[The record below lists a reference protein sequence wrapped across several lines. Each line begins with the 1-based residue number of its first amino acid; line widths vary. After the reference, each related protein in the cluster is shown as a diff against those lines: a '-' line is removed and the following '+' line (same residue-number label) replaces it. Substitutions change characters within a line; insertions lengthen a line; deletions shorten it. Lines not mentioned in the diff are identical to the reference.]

1 MIFNVIKNQPQENVA
16 IRTLSSNYSYGDL
29 LNNIELVETWL
40 IGNNISSLALYCE
53 NQPEWIF
60 IDLACQNAGVIFT
73 AIPPFFTDAQIDTLI
88 SSVKPDVI
96 ISKHELPFYQ
106 PTTFPLL
113 LLAAYRLNFK
123 SVAKTPFNTTKV
135 TFTSGS
141 TGNPKGV
148 CLSTKNQQEVA
159 SSLVKAIN
167 IEMPIHLCLLSLSTL
182 LENVAG
188 VYAPLLAG
196 GSIWLLNSDET
207 GFDGASLFNVEKFL
221 HAISITKPQTII
233 LVPELLQ
240 LLLIGVK
247 QGWQPPVELEFIAVG
262 GSKVSSRL
270 IDEARKSGLPVFQG
284 YGLSECASVVS
295 IASRSEDSS
304 HSCGQVLPHL
314 NVSVLD
320 GELIVKGNVFLG
332 YINEENSWYP
342 TAVNTGDLVEI
353 TNNSLAIKG
362 RIKNLIINSFGRNI
376 SPEWVESEL
385 LATGCFKQIVVI
397 GDSRPFCIAMGIVQ
411 AGANS
416 ETVNQVL
423 ARVNQTLP
431 SYAQVKE
438 LITLKQAMTFEQG
451 LMTTNG
457 RPKRQA
463 IEKHFSQQ
471 IENTY
476 LLANNQL
483 ASNQLEIS

>member
-1 MIFNVIKNQPQENVA
+1 MIFNAIKNQPKENIA
-16 IRTLSSNYSYGDL
+16 IRTLTSNYSYDDL
-29 LNNIELVETWL
+29 LNNIELVEAWL

-60 IDLACQNAGVIFT
+60 IDLACQKAGIIFT
-73 AIPPFFTDAQIDTLI
+73 AIPPFFSDAQIDTLI

-96 ISKHELPFYQ
+96 ISKYELPFYQ
-106 PTTFPLL
+106 PMTFPLL
-113 LLAAYRLNFK
+113 LLAAYRLNLN
-123 SVAKTPFNTTKV
+123 SVAKTPINTTKV

-167 IEMPIHLCLLSLSTL
+167 IEAPIHLCLLSLSTL

-188 VYAPLLAG
+188 IYAPLLAG
-196 GSIWLLNSDET
+196 GSIWLLNSDEI
-207 GFDGASLFNVEKFL
+207 GFDGASLSNAKKFL
-221 HAISITKPQTII
+221 NAISITKPQTII

-240 LLLIGVK
+240 LLLMGVK
-247 QGWQPPVELEFIAVG
+247 QGWQPPAELEFIAVG
-262 GSKVSSRL
+262 GSKVSYRL
-270 IDEARKSGLPVFQG
+270 IYEARKSGLPVFQG
-284 YGLSECASVVS
+284 YGLSECGSVVS
-295 IASRSEDSS
+295 ITNRSEGNS
-304 HSCGQVLPHL
+304 HSCGHILPHL
-314 NVSVLD
+314 KVSVQD
-320 GELIVKGNVFLG
+320 GELIIKGNVFLG
-332 YINEENSWYP
+332 YINDESSWYP
-342 TAVNTGDLVEI
+342 TVVNTGDIAELS
-353 TNNSLAIKG
+353 NNSLEIKG

-385 LATGCFKQIVVI
+385 LATGCFKQVIVI
-397 GDSRPFCIAMGIVQ
+397 GDSRPFCIAIGTEQ
-411 AGANS
+411 AGQNA

-471 IENTY
+471 IENIY
-476 LLANNQL
+476 QL